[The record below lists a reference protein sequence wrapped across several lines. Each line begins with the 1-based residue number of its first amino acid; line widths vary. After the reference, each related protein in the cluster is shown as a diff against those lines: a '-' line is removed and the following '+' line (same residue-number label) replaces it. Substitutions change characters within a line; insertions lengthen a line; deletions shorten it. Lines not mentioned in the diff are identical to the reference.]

1 MARQK
6 QTESLFRSAT
16 LSKKVALQMLFP
28 FTTPSVKKA
37 IEENPQ
43 IFLNCNYKIFFPLT
57 MPRAKRRAFKIV
69 RHNKR
74 SLFIR
79 YNEHTHPYGRGAQ
92 RNRKGRIALEK
103 QEQNSI
109 CREIGARTGGDI
121 YIGVVGPVRS
131 GKSTF
136 IKRFMEQLVLPAMGT
151 EAARLRARDE
161 LPQSAAG
168 RTIMTTEPKFIP
180 ETAVP
185 LQLEGG
191 GVCRVRLIDC
201 VGYMVE
207 GAAGHMENGAERLV
221 KTPWNEKEIPFTKA
235 AEIGTKKVIH
245 DHSTIGIVVTTD
257 GSIGELPRN
266 SYRAAEKKT
275 IQELKSIGKPFVVLV
290 NTRKPYSAE
299 AKNVAEEIQ
308 KEYQVTA
315 LPVNCEQL
323 REEDIH
329 RIMENVLFAFPVTEV
344 KFFLPK
350 WVEILRAD
358 HKVREELVS
367 YAREVMGRI
376 GEIRDAM
383 EIRKPE
389 QSTYINAVNVTG
401 VSMDTGEISVEIKV
415 EDGCYYEMLSD
426 LTGTQISGEYD
437 LIHTVRNLAMLQKE
451 YESVKD
457 ALASVKMKGYGV
469 VSATRE
475 EIRLDDPVVIR
486 QGNKYGVKIRSEA
499 PSIHMI
505 RANIETEIA
514 PIVGSEQQAKDLVNY
529 INEAAKSPDGVWGTN
544 IFGKSIEELV
554 MDGVR
559 NKIAMIGDESQA
571 KLQDTMQKI
580 VNDSNGGMVCI
591 II

>member
-1 MARQK
+1 MD
-6 QTESLFRSAT
+6 TFDL
-16 LSKKVALQMLFP
+16 
-28 FTTPSVKKA
+28 
-37 IEENPQ
+37 
-43 IFLNCNYKIFFPLT
+43 YKDI
-57 MPRAKRRAFKIV
+57 
-69 RHNKR
+69 
-74 SLFIR
+74 
-79 YNEHTHPYGRGAQ
+79 Q
-92 RNRKGRIALEK
+92 
-103 QEQNSI
+103 
-109 CREIGARTGGDI
+109 CRTNGEI
-121 YIGVVGPVRS
+121 YLGVVGPVRS

-136 IKRFMEQLVLPAMGT
+136 IKRFMDVLVLPKMTDEHAKERT
-151 EAARLRARDE
+151 VDE
-161 LPQSAAG
+161 LPQSASG
-168 RTIMTTEPKFIP
+168 KSIMTTEPKF
-180 ETAVP
+180 VP
-185 LQLEGG
+185 KEAAEIQLAKD
-191 GVCRVRLIDC
+191 VSVLVRLIDC

-290 NTRKPYSAE
+290 NT
-299 AKNVAEEIQ
+299 
-308 KEYQVTA
+308 
-315 LPVNCEQL
+315 
-323 REEDIH
+323 
-329 RIMENVLFAFPVTEV
+329 
-344 KFFLPK
+344 
-350 WVEILRAD
+350 
-358 HKVREELVS
+358 
-367 YAREVMGRI
+367 
-376 GEIRDAM
+376 
-383 EIRKPE
+383 RKPE

>member
-1 MARQK
+1 MDVGETEGARIHFYLVS
-6 QTESLFRSAT
+6 TAVGSLILVEIPAGW
-16 LSKKVALQMLFP
+16 
-28 FTTPSVKKA
+28 
-37 IEENPQ
+37 Q
-43 IFLNCNYKIFFPLT
+43 IFVGQPAENRHYAAPVGDHRRTADSQPAGVGSDLPEGSLQSGGKF
-57 MPRAKRRAFKIV
+57 RA
-69 RHNKR
+69 
-74 SLFIR
+74 
-79 YNEHTHPYGRGAQ
+79 
-92 RNRKGRIALEK
+92 ALAAGG
-103 QEQNSI
+103 S
-109 CREIGARTGGDI
+109 GHAAGGDPSA
-121 YIGVVGPVRS
+121 VGGIVL
-131 GKSTF
+131 
-136 IKRFMEQLVLPAMGT
+136 ELLVIFT
-151 EAARLRARDE
+151 VEAAE
-161 LPQSAAG
+161 
-168 RTIMTTEPKFIP
+168 I
-180 ETAVP
+180 
-185 LQLEGG
+185 QLAKD
-191 GVCRVRLIDC
+191 VSVLVRLIDC